1 MLIPVMRFA
10 ARLPLGWLHCVGA
23 ALGWLAYW
31 LSPAYAVHVRDNL
44 RASGVCRD
52 TAACRA
58 LLRRVV
64 AETGKG
70 VTELIAIW
78 FGRGEAISRLVSCDS
93 WHVAEQ
99 AHREGRGV
107 IFLTPHL
114 GCFEAAALY
123 CAQRVPITIMYR
135 PPKLKWLEPL
145 MLTGRQRWGAKL
157 VPANL
162 RGVRLLY
169 KALKNGE
176 AVGLLPDQTPGMGE
190 GVWAHFFGR
199 PAYTMTLVSRLQ
211 KATGAAIML
220 SFAERRPGGQGYDF
234 HLQRMPTAGLDEAS
248 LNRAI
253 ESLVRRCPAQYL
265 WGYNRYKVPAGVRG
279 PEMSTEEG

>member
-1 MLIPVMRFA
+1 MLVPVLRLA
-10 ARLPLGWLHCVGA
+10 ARLPLRWLHCAGA
-23 ALGWLAYW
+23 ALGWLVYW
-31 LSPAYAVHVRDNL
+31 LSPAYAAHVRENL
-44 RASGVCRD
+44 HASGVCRD
-52 TAACRA
+52 TAARRA

-78 FGRGEAISRLVSCDS
+78 FGREEAISPLVACNA

-123 CAQRVPITIMYR
+123 TAQRMAITIMYR

-145 MLTGRQRWGAKL
+145 MLAGRQRWHAKL

-176 AVGLLPDQTPGMGE
+176 AVGLLPDQTPGVGE
-190 GVWAHFFGR
+190 G
-199 PAYTMTLVSRLQ
+199 
-211 KATGAAIML
+211 
-220 SFAERRPGGQGYDF
+220 AERRPGGQGYDF
-234 HLQRMPTAGLDEAS
+234 HLQRMQTAGLNEAR

-253 ESLVRRCPAQYL
+253 ESLVRHCPAQYL
-265 WGYNRYKVPAGVRG
+265 WGYNRYKVPAGVQG
-279 PEMSTEEG
+279 PEMSTEER

>member
-1 MLIPVMRFA
+1 MLVPVLRLA
-10 ARLPLGWLHCVGA
+10 ARLPLRWLHCAGA
-23 ALGWLAYW
+23 ALGWLVYW
-31 LSPAYAVHVRDNL
+31 LSPAYAAHVRENL
-44 RASGVCRD
+44 HASGVCRD
-52 TAACRA
+52 TAARRA

-78 FGRGEAISRLVSCDS
+78 FGREEAISPLVACNA

-123 CAQRVPITIMYR
+123 TAQRMAITIMYR

-145 MLTGRQRWGAKL
+145 MLAGRQRWHAKL

-176 AVGLLPDQTPGMGE
+176 AVGLLPDQTPGVGE
-190 GVWAHFFGR
+190 GVWAGFFGR

-220 SFAERRPGGQGYDF
+220 AFAERRPGGQGYDF
-234 HLQRMPTAGLDEAS
+234 HLQRMQTAGLNEAR

-253 ESLVRRCPAQYL
+253 ESLVRHCPAQYL
-265 WGYNRYKVPAGVRG
+265 LGYNRYKVPAGVQG
-279 PEMSTEEG
+279 PEMSTEER